1 MSENTLRQAIR
12 ERRSVNFQYDKTVC
26 AVNPHVLYHEERAQ
40 EVLLD
45 GAQIVPTRKWRT
57 FHVARIDNIELT
69 TDVFLP
75 HPIYEP
81 PQPGDPNIIVAVKI
95 G

>member
-1 MSENTLRQAIR
+1 MPENILRQAIE
-12 ERRSVNFQYDKTVC
+12 ERRSVNFQYNNTVC
-26 AVNPHVLYHEERAQ
+26 MVNPHVLYHEEQTQ

-57 FHVARIDNIELT
+57 FHVDRIRNAELT

-81 PQPGDPNIIVAVKI
+81 PQSGDPNIIVVVKI